1 MSAASAKSEL
11 TLGVRN
17 SGGFTAAGPHRR
29 GRAAERRVGNEVRRR
44 SVRSYRMKFLL
55 ITLITHLPD
64 PVSGEKKSPAARL
77 RDVVDKAVLAEDLG
91 FDGFAVGER
100 HEDPFIS
107 SSPPVVLSNIAARTS
122 KIGLFTAVTTLS
134 LLDPV
139 RAFEDYSTLDNLSGG
154 RLELIIGKGN
164 GAAQA
169 ELFHVTTAD
178 QWDRNREGYELFR
191 LLWGSEHVT
200 WSGRFRPPLAD
211 AKTLPRPLQDRIRIW
226 HGSATSKSSV
236 DLAARHGDPIFSAN
250 VSNPVEPYA
259 ELVRHYRQ
267 RWEFHGRRPQDALV
281 GAGTAGFYVASTS
294 QEAVNRY
301 RPIFEARLAV
311 QRRAG
316 MPAVFD
322 SIEDFIERS
331 SALVGSPEQ
340 VIDKVGRYHEQL
352 GHEVIHLSADAD
364 GLTPSQQRSSLELF
378 QSDVAPIL
386 RERIP
391 SRPLSAQLASESSE
405 PSESSSDITQVR
417 PIAPAGKEQLG

>member
-1 MSAASAKSEL
+1 MIRPATEFVYFDTTHPERL
-11 TLGVRN
+11 ED
-17 SGGFTAAGPHRR
+17 RR
-29 GRAAERRVGNEVRRR
+29 GITLRCE
-44 SVRSYRMKFLL
+44 MKFLL
-55 ITLITHLPD
+55 LTLIAHHPD
-64 PVSGEKKSPAARL
+64 PASGEKKRPAERL
-77 RDVVDKAVLAEDLG
+77 RDVIDNAVVAEQLG

-191 LLWGSEHVT
+191 QLWDSDNVT
-200 WSGRFRPPLAD
+200 WSGTFRPPLVN
-211 AKTLPRPLQDRIRIW
+211 AKALPRPLQETIRIW
-226 HGSATSKSSV
+226 HGSATSTDSV

-250 VSNPVEPYA
+250 VTYPIEPYA

-267 RWEFHGRRPQDALV
+267 RWEFYGHRPEDALV
-281 GAGTAGFYVASTS
+281 GAGTAGFHIATTS
-294 QEAVNRY
+294 QQAMAEY
-301 RPIFEARLAV
+301 RLAFEARLAF
-311 QRRAG
+311 RGEPGSR
-316 MPAVFD
+316 
-322 SIEDFIERS
+322 SCSTRSRTSSNRS
-331 SALVGSPEQ
+331 SALIGSPQQ
-340 VIDKVGRYHEQL
+340 VIDKVSRYHEQL

-364 GLTPSQQRSSLELF
+364 GVSDAQKRRSRELF
-378 QSDVAPIL
+378 QPRTSLPSFAN
-386 RERIP
+386 RYP
-391 SRPLSAQLASESSE
+391 SRPLSAQLN
-405 PSESSSDITQVR
+405 R
-417 PIAPAGKEQLG
+417 KEVVL